1 MNQVIKILNREILI
15 SDNLA
20 WTPLTGLQL
29 PNRSTIFRVI

>member
-29 PNRSTIFRVI
+29 PNWSDIFRMI